1 MFEALDEGAI
11 REIVEALVAKAKA
24 GDLPAARLLL
34 TYAVGQ
40 PGVTVRG
47 NAVIVQGGGQ
57 ARTDAGLE
65 PLPSRPTLAIPGS
78 DSKAEVMARRAAN
91 GQPLCDPRDGPPVDL
106 D

>member
-57 ARTDAGLE
+57 ARTDAGLA
-65 PLPSRPTLAIPGS
+65 PLPAAPTVALPGTE
-78 DSKAEVMARRAAN
+78 SKVDAMARRAAN
-91 GQPLCDPRDGPPVDL
+91 GQPLCVARDAARDEG
-106 D
+106 